1 MQTLSTQ
8 SHNRIPIILIAIF
21 LSSLRIGYGQEIK
34 PNKFRSKDTLSIYQA
49 ASADG
54 DYRSTMP
61 NYIPVSPT
69 AGSLI
74 NLVDYPIFYYKGTQP
89 QKAVPQQPSKESE
102 IKPKEEQ
109 YNNFLLKFI
118 NPFYEVCK

>member
-8 SHNRIPIILIAIF
+8 SHNRIPIILIAI
-21 LSSLRIGYGQEIK
+21 
-34 PNKFRSKDTLSIYQA
+34 KDTLSIYQA
-49 ASADG
+49 VSAND
-54 DYRSTMP
+54 DYRSAMP

-74 NLVDYPIFYYKGTQP
+74 NLVDYPVFYYKGTQP